1 MMASSLPAALDE
13 DLDDVDIHGVLS
25 NERRR
30 MTLEILGE
38 DDGSIS
44 ARELSERI
52 AERETGQ
59 QPPPRNI
66 RQSAYVSLIQSHLP
80 KLDELDIVE
89 YESGSKTVTL
99 SSSAEQVS
107 TFMDSGSRSVLD
119 EHYLLVA
126 AVGVVGLL
134 ASKAGLVDVGLA
146 GDFAILVFLVVA
158 GVAVVGARADEW
170 PLLTRIRNR

>member
-1 MMASSLPAALDE
+1 MASSLPAALDE
-13 DLDDVDIHGVLS
+13 HIDEVDIHGVLS

-30 MTLEILGE
+30 MTIEILGDE
-38 DDGSIS
+38 DGSLS

-66 RQSAYVSLIQSHLP
+66 RQSAYVSLIQTHLP
-80 KLDELDIVE
+80 RLDELDIVE
-89 YESGSKTVTL
+89 YDNGSKSVSL

-107 TFMDSGSRSVLD
+107 TFMESGSRLVLD

-126 AVGVVGLL
+126 VTGLVGVL
-134 ASKAGLVDVGLA
+134 AAKAGVVDVALA
-146 GDFAILVFLVVA
+146 GDFAILALLVVA
-158 GVAVVGARADEW
+158 GVAVIGARADDW
-170 PLLTRIRNR
+170 PLVSRIRDR